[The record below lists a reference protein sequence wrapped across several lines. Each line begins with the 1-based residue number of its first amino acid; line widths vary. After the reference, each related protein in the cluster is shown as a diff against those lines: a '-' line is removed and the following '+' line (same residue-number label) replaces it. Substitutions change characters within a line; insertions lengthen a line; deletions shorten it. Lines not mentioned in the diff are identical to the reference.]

1 MINGQ
6 FGVVFDF
13 RYIGFSIAKVYV
25 KLDDE
30 DAGKETMPKDL
41 NATKH
46 WVIQIQ
52 IIDSNITVSKNSS
65 QTFKKT

>member
-41 NATKH
+41 NAT
-46 WVIQIQ
+46 
-52 IIDSNITVSKNSS
+52 NIESYK
-65 QTFKKT
+65 FK